1 MDEQQREAWLRVTL
15 VSGLSARATVKAVGA
30 LGDIR
35 SLADASAGALSEAA
49 ELPKTKA
56 ARLAADLH
64 ALRDSDRVRQE
75 TQLIEAM
82 RVTLLPFDSPDY
94 PALLKHISDPPPVLF
109 VRGSF
114 QRVDALSLA
123 IVGARRC
130 TAYGREQ
137 ADRFAALCTT
147 SGLTIVSGGAHG
159 IDAAAHRAAVRVGG
173 RTIAVL
179 GSGLAKPYPADHAE
193 LFDDIVAPDEEGN
206 SFGAVVS
213 ELPMTAPPR
222 RENFP
227 SRNRII
233 SGLSLG
239 TLVVEASARS
249 GASITA
255 RLAADDHGREVMA
268 LPGRVDSPASEGCH
282 RMLREGWASLV
293 TSPADVLDALG
304 EAGRSLKEGMMV
316 REPGDEPESLLF
328 DAAMSSEQKTL
339 LDALTD
345 ARTLDDLVGVTGM
358 TVARVQSELT
368 MLQVRGFIARQ
379 GSSFV
384 RRAQRT

>member
-1 MDEQQREAWLRVTL
+1 MEQQQREAWLRVTL
-15 VSGLSARATVKAVGA
+15 VSGLSPRATVRALNA
-30 LGDIR
+30 LGSIDA
-35 SLADASAGALSEAA
+35 LVDASPADLSNAA

-56 ARLAADLH
+56 ASIVADLH
-64 ALRDSDRVRQE
+64 SLRGSDRLREEITHVDN
-75 TQLIEAM
+75 L
-82 RVTLLPFDSPDY
+82 RVTLMPIDSPDY

-114 QRVDALSLA
+114 TRDDALSLA

-130 TAYGREQ
+130 SAYGREQ
-137 ADRFAALCTT
+137 AGRFAALCTT

-159 IDAAAHRAAVRVGG
+159 IDAAAHRAAIRVGG

-179 GSGLAKPYPADHAE
+179 GSGLARPYPADHAE
-193 LFDDIVAPDEEGN
+193 LFDDIVALDNDGEC
-206 SFGAVVS
+206 FGAVVS

-255 RLAADDHGREVMA
+255 RLAAEDHGREVMA
-268 LPGRVDSPASEGCH
+268 LPGRVDSPASVGCH

-293 TSPADVLDALG
+293 TSPAEVLDALG
-304 EAGRSLKEGMMV
+304 EAGRILKADMMAQS
-316 REPGDEPESLLF
+316 PADEPEPSLF
-328 DAAMSSEQKTL
+328 DGTLSAEQKSL
-339 LDALTD
+339 LDALAD
-345 ARTLDDLVGVTGM
+345 ARSLDDLVTATGLA
-358 TVARVQSELT
+358 VGRVQAELT
-368 MLQVRGFIARQ
+368 MLQVRGFVARQ
-379 GSSFV
+379 GSNFI